1 MSSGLDT
8 GEIVCLYVD
17 KEWSVRDIATRYGC
31 AYSRIYN
38 ILRSRVVMRPSG
50 GRGTRSTTE
59 YIEIAQIIRERI
71 TTGDWKPGHKIL
83 AQHELA
89 QIFGV
94 RHQTIREAV
103 THLRQRGY
111 LLIVPH
117 KGTYVRPE
125 QDWDANPSSA
135 TAQTQRPRPQR
146 DAN

>member
-17 KEWSVRDIATRYGC
+17 KQWSIRDIATRYGC
-31 AYSRIYN
+31 AYSRIYS

-50 GRGTRSTTE
+50 ARGPRRITE
-59 YIEIAQIIRERI
+59 YVKVAEAIRERI
-71 TTGDWKPGHKIL
+71 ITGDWRPGRKIL

-94 RHQTIREAV
+94 RHQTIREAII
-103 THLRQRGY
+103 HLRQRGY

-117 KGTYVRPE
+117 KGTYVRPAR
-125 QDWDANPSSA
+125 DWEAKPPNPH
-135 TAQTQRPRPQR
+135 PQR